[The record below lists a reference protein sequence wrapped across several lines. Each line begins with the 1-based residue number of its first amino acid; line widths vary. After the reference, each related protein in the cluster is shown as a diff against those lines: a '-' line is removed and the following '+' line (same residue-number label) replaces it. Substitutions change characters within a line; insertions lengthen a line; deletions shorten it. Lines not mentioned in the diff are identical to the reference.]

1 LAGKLAV
8 LVGHSGVGKSSLMNK
23 LKPDAN
29 AATGEI
35 SRLYQKGQH
44 TTTASTMYTMRDG
57 IRVIDTPGVREFG
70 LWDLTAAEVERHF
83 HDFDAYR
90 SKCQFANCAHTHE
103 PVCGVK
109 DALESGGIS
118 RARYECYLR
127 LREEVG

>member
-1 LAGKLAV
+1 
-8 LVGHSGVGKSSLMNK
+8 MNH

-44 TTTASTMYTMRDG
+44 TTTASTMYALRDG

-90 SKCQFANCAHTHE
+90 AGCQFADCAHVKE

-109 DALESGGIS
+109 QALESGGIA

-127 LREEVG
+127 LRAEVG